1 MKKFRNFYHCSKCN
15 TYWQDDGNHTCNDR
29 CPKCDTETQPYESQ
43 DISSKI
49 IERHFLVK
57 YTHKCGEYEFSGH
70 TILTL
75 KPKKNIRT
83 EVHKYFMDFYGSNV
97 YRKSNCTEFNRGN
110 SYYYNGGEVAVHRI
124 FCRKITEA
132 QKLAIKQFNL

>member
-1 MKKFRNFYHCSKCN
+1 MAKFINFYQCPHCETAWNEESN
-15 TYWQDDGNHTCNDR
+15 YTCNDR
-29 CPKCDTETQPYESQ
+29 CPKCGTETQPYESH

-49 IERHFLVK
+49 IKRHFLVK

-83 EVHKYFMDFYGSNV
+83 EVHKYFMDFYGSKANKDGGI
-97 YRKSNCTEFNRGN
+97 YF
-110 SYYYNGGEVAVHRI
+110 YNGCEVAIHRI

-132 QKLAIKQFNL
+132 QKLAIEQFNL